1 MSKRYGANGQTYI
14 GPPQVEEEVKV
25 ILSPVKPEPVKKP
38 EPIKIS
44 WEGVDAE
51 PSK

>member
-1 MSKRYGANGQTYI
+1 MSKRYGANGQRYI
-14 GPPQVEEEVKV
+14 GPPQVEEEVTV
-25 ILSPVKPEPVKKP
+25 ILSPAKDPEP
-38 EPIKIS
+38 EPIKII